1 MERLDNILFSIGE
14 KQKENIK
21 LDSEFYE
28 KTMLAIKKKKKEFFS
43 ISGLV
48 FAVFIMITYIS
59 GVLLTS
65 INNKI
70 YNVLSIYIFLVTS
83 FFTISFTIFWLISN
97 ERFVT
102 KFLDKIFKRNIV
114 EDVINQKGKCFFS

>member
-70 YNVLSIYIFLVTS
+70 YNVLSIYIFFVTS